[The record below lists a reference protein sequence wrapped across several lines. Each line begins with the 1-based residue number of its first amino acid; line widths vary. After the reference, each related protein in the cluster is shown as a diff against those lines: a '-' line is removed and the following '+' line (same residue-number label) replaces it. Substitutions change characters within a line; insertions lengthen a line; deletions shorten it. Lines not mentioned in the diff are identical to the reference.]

1 MNINATLV
9 PKTTSYNTASG
20 YTWDLVDTVT
30 RAWPNWDSMFDIVA
44 SPKYSFTQTIGFKDN
59 KDSYSLEIELP
70 RFRKENIKL
79 SAENNVLHISAEQDN
94 LKFYHSTSIPTT
106 LDTNTI
112 EAKLDHGVLTISAQK
127 AEQAKQKT
135 IEIK

>member
-1 MNINATLV
+1 MNINASLV
-9 PKTTSYNTASG
+9 PKSYSGYNT
-20 YTWDLVDTVT
+20 WEIVDLIDEN
-30 RAWPNWDSMFDIVA
+30 WPKWATMFDVVT
-44 SPKYSFTQTIGFKDN
+44 SPSYSFSNMVNFKDN
-59 KDSYSLEIELP
+59 HKDSFNLEIELP

-94 LKFYHSTSIPTT
+94 LKFYHSVSIPPT

-127 AEQAKQKT
+127 AEQARQKL

>member
-1 MNINATLV
+1 MDSTNA
-9 PKTTSYNTASG
+9 S
-20 YTWDLVDTVT
+20 
-30 RAWPNWDSMFDIVA
+30 
-44 SPKYSFTQTIGFKDN
+44 N
-59 KDSYSLEIELP
+59 KDSFNLEIELP

-94 LKFYHSTSIPTT
+94 LKFYHSVSIPST

-112 EAKLDHGVLTISAQK
+112 EAKLDHGVLAISAQK
-127 AEQAKQKT
+127 AEQAKTKN

>member
-1 MNINATLV
+1 MNLNYSLIPSNNTFESWDFVDDINHLW
-9 PKTTSYNTASG
+9 PSLSNSFNI
-20 YTWDLVDTVT
+20 VT
-30 RAWPNWDSMFDIVA
+30 
-44 SPKYSFTQTIGFKDN
+44 SPKYSFSNMIGFKESN
-59 KDSYSLEIELP
+59 KDSFNLEIELP

-79 SAENNVLHISAEQDN
+79 SAENNLLHISAEQDN
-94 LKFYHSTSIPTT
+94 LKFYHSVSIPAT

-135 IEIK
+135 IQIK

>member
-1 MNINATLV
+1 MNINASLV
-9 PKTTSYNTASG
+9 PKSYSGSNT
-20 YTWDLVDTVT
+20 WEIVDLIDQN
-30 RAWPNWDSMFDIVA
+30 WPKWASMFDVVT
-44 SPKYSFTQTIGFKDN
+44 SPSYSFSNVVGFKESS
-59 KDSYSLEIELP
+59 KDSFNLEIELP

-79 SAENNVLHISAEQDN
+79 SAENNILHISAEQDN
-94 LKFYHSTSIPTT
+94 LKFYHSVSIPAT

-112 EAKLDHGVLTISAQK
+112 EAKLEYGVLSISAQK